1 MPTGI
6 ECVCCREIT
15 QMVNEKS
22 PEGLGCIT
30 LRPGFQSVSLDPWV
44 LETAYYSYRQHYS
57 EHAVEGAT
65 NEYVMIISKTAK

>member
-15 QMVNEKS
+15 QMVNKKS
-22 PEGLGCIT
+22 PEGVGGIT
-30 LRPGFQSVSLDPWV
+30 LHPVFQSVCLNPWV
-44 LETAYYSYRQHYS
+44 LETTYYGYRQHYG
-57 EHAVEGAT
+57 EHADEGAT